1 MRDSSLMYT
10 VKTVSMISL
19 LIELSREIIEM
30 LAVCVVFDYKRYGIK
45 IACIVYLLMS

>member
-1 MRDSSLMYT
+1 MYT

-30 LAVCVVFDYKRYGIK
+30 LDVCEVFGDGMLQLKCFMTIND
-45 IACIVYLLMS
+45 ME